1 MAVVF
6 SELSSTNKE
15 AILPCFEVP
24 FPICCKEL
32 RESANSWSVFS
43 AGVHKLRSPYR
54 RTDLIL
60 QDGTLYVWMFS
71 MEFASFRLSGA

>member
-1 MAVVF
+1 MMVVF
-6 SELSSTNKE
+6 SERSNTSKE
-15 AILPCFEVP
+15 AILPCFWNTV
-24 FPICCKEL
+24 PICWKDL

-60 QDGTLYVWMFS
+60 QDFT
-71 MEFASFRLSGA
+71 